1 VGELD
6 SGDRAVAVVGDEAGD
21 AGEGCLLPLVPQARV
36 VRADPA
42 LGADRGGLGHDETG
56 AADRAGAQMTTCQS
70 VGAPTSGPSEAAEYW
85 HIGDI
90 QARLGIVS
98 SRNVIGS
105 NSILGVPPAHSE
117 RHRVR
122 GCSRGVPL
130 PYVVAMATERAL
142 VLGGGGVTGV
152 GWEWGVIA
160 GLAAAGI
167 RLLDADLVV
176 GTSAG
181 SVVAAQLT
189 SGRDVSELYEAQ
201 LRPPTSELAARL
213 SPLALLRFGVAM
225 ARSRDAQQFRARIGA
240 MALAAKTVS
249 EADRRDVISARLP
262 SESWPDRRVLIT
274 AVDAETGEFVT
285 FDRDSGVSLV
295 DAVGASCAVPTV
307 WPPVTI
313 GGRRYIDGGMRSG
326 ANADLAADAD
336 RIVVIAR
343 SPPGPATSPASPTRW
358 PS

>member
-1 VGELD
+1 
-6 SGDRAVAVVGDEAGD
+6 
-21 AGEGCLLPLVPQARV
+21 
-36 VRADPA
+36 
-42 LGADRGGLGHDETG
+42 
-56 AADRAGAQMTTCQS
+56 
-70 VGAPTSGPSEAAEYW
+70 
-85 HIGDI
+85 
-90 QARLGIVS
+90 
-98 SRNVIGS
+98 
-105 NSILGVPPAHSE
+105 
-117 RHRVR
+117 
-122 GCSRGVPL
+122 
-130 PYVVAMATERAL
+130 MATERAL

-160 GLAAAGI
+160 GLASAGV

-213 SPLALLRFGVAM
+213 SPLSLLRFGVAM

-313 GGRRYIDGGMRSG
+313 DGRRYIDGGMRSG

-336 RIVVIAR
+336 RIVIIAPLSTGGGYLTR
-343 SPPGPATSPASPTRW
+343 VSDQVAELSKRAKVVLIMPDDEAQSAIGRNVLDPARRAPAARAGKAQAARIAAEVAAVWSI
-358 PS
+358 